1 MHGVHRGSLAGAAT
15 TRRGSANFVDP
26 RSANGLRTAQKSRR
40 IAEAAVLEFVDLLGA
55 MPIETVAL
63 PSWTALVEVR
73 LLALAQDLSAYDAAY
88 LALAQRLDLPLA
100 TLDGTGRRMGLKQAA
115 AATGVRL
122 VDERQIAAW
131 LGATP

>member
-1 MHGVHRGSLAGAAT
+1 M
-15 TRRGSANFVDP
+15 
-26 RSANGLRTAQKSRR
+26 
-40 IAEAAVLEFVDLLGA
+40 LEFVDLLGA